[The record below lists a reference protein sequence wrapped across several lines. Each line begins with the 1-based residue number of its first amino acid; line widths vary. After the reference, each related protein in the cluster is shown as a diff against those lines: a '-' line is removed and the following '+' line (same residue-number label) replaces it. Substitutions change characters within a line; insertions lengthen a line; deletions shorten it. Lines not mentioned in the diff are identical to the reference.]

1 MRIVYLRLPDEEDE
15 GKPIRKP
22 TELMTVLSA
31 LFSIKKTAE
40 EKMRILQ
47 EHSIVVTRKTEERIN
62 TMCNLSEGIYEAGRA
77 AERENTERERERAD
91 AADKLVEMERAR
103 ADALEK
109 ENQRLMQLLALS

>member
-1 MRIVYLRLPDEEDE
+1 
-15 GKPIRKP
+15 
-22 TELMTVLSA
+22 
-31 LFSIKKTAE
+31 
-40 EKMRILQ
+40 
-47 EHSIVVTRKTEERIN
+47 
-62 TMCNLSEGIYEAGRA
+62 MCNLSEGIYEAGRA